1 MGLAPLPYPLIIPTP
16 PYPPSLPPFPPPH
29 TQASEAGASGSSSP
43 PHPQLPLRLP
53 GMPLSLYTRSYLGL
67 GMDAALAR
75 AAEVVHM
82 KHHGPGLV
90 QDPCLP
96 TG

>member
-1 MGLAPLPYPLIIPTP
+1 
-16 PYPPSLPPFPPPH
+16 
-29 TQASEAGASGSSSP
+29 
-43 PHPQLPLRLP
+43 
-53 GMPLSLYTRSYLGL
+53 MPLSLYTRSYLGL